1 MSPVFRRILA
11 LALVFWLGI
20 APGFATEQASPL
32 RVRVIG
38 GFAGTSQFDRIEQ
51 PFWTRRL
58 PALTGGR
65 MVATLQ
71 ASTQAGVSLDQMLN
85 VMRSGAVLFGTVEAN
100 AVAFDEPE
108 LAVADLPLLAED
120 TAALRRM
127 VEIWRPRFQAILAEH
142 YATELLAVFIRPP
155 QVVFCNKPFAG
166 LRGLAGLRVRVA
178 SVNQADLVLAVGAQ
192 PVVMA
197 FDRIVGAVRE
207 GLVDCAITGG
217 LPGHAIGLHRV
228 TTHVSTLPLGWAMS
242 FLTAHRPGW
251 QALPAG
257 LREAVREGIAGL
269 EATMW
274 SAAEEDREQGEACN
288 TGQAPCRHG
297 ERARLVPVREDP
309 AGIRPLFGTAVLPGW
324 ARRCGSTCAESWNAV
339 AGPATGVQAVW

>member
-1 MSPVFRRILA
+1 MGPVFRRILGLA
-11 LALVFWLGI
+11 LALWLG
-20 APGFATEQASPL
+20 TASVLAAEEPL

-71 ASTQAGVSLDQMLN
+71 SVAQAGIVPEQMLN
-85 VMRSGAVLFGTVEAN
+85 VMRSGVVLFGTVEAN
-100 AVAFDEPE
+100 AVALDEPE

-120 TAALRRM
+120 ASALRRM
-127 VEIWRPRFQAILAEH
+127 VGLWLPRIRAILGEQ
-142 YATELLAVFIRPP
+142 YETELLAVLIRPP
-155 QVVFCNKPFAG
+155 QVAFCNKPFAG
-166 LRGLAGLRVRVA
+166 LRDLAGMRVRAA
-178 SVNQADLVLAVGAQ
+178 SANQADLLLALGAQ

-197 FDRIVGAVRE
+197 FDRIVGAVRG

-217 LPGHAIGLHRV
+217 LPGNAIGLHRV

-242 FLTAHRPGW
+242 FLTAHQPSW

-257 LREAVREGIAGL
+257 LRETVQAGIAAL
-269 EATMW
+269 EAEMW
-274 SAAEEDREQGEACN
+274 TAAAGERDQGEACN
-288 TGQAPCRHG
+288 IGDARCRLG
-297 ERARLVPVREDP
+297 ERGRLVAVREDP
-309 AGIRPLFGTAVLPGW
+309 AAIRPLLGSAVLPGW
-324 ARRCGSTCAESWNAV
+324 ARRCGSGCAESWNAV
-339 AGPATGVQAVW
+339 AGPATGVFMRW

>member
-1 MSPVFRRILA
+1 MSPVFRHILA
-11 LALVFWLGI
+11 LALAFWLGI

-65 MVATLQ
+65 MVAMLQ
-71 ASTQAGVSLDQMLN
+71 SSTQAGVSPDQMLN

-100 AVAFDEPE
+100 AIALDEPE

-127 VEIWRPRFQAILAEH
+127 VALWRPRFHAIFAEQ
-142 YATELLAVFIRPP
+142 YGAELLAVFIRPP
-155 QVVFCNKPFAG
+155 QVVFCNKPFTG
-166 LRGLAGLRVRVA
+166 LRGLAGLRVRAA
-178 SVNQADLVLAVGAQ
+178 SVNQADLLLALGAQ

-197 FDRIVGAVRE
+197 FDRMVGAVRE

-217 LPGHAIGLHRV
+217 LPGQAVGLHRV
-228 TTHVSTLPLGWAMS
+228 TTHVSSLPLGWAMS
-242 FLTAHRPGW
+242 FLTAHQPGW

-257 LREAVREGIAGL
+257 LREQVQQGVAEL
-269 EATMW
+269 EAAMW
-274 SAAEEDREQGEACN
+274 NAAEEERDQGEACN
-288 TGQAPCRHG
+288 TGDARCRQG
-297 ERARLVPVREDP
+297 ERGRLVAVREDP
-309 AGIRPLFGTAVLPGW
+309 AAIRPLFGAAVLPGW
-324 ARRCGSTCAESWNAV
+324 ARRCGATCAESWNAV
-339 AGPATGVQAVW
+339 AGPAAGVYALW